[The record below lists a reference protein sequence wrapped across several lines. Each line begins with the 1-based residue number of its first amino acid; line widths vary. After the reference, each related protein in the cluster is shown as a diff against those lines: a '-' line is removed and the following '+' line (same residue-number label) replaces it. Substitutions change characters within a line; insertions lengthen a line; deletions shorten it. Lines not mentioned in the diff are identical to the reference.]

1 MIHQPDLRIIMR
13 TIKQIHKAESAPIA
27 DLVTYRALPTR
38 SVSHIDPFL
47 FLNHHGH
54 QIYPPHNRGLPFG
67 PHPHRGFETV
77 TFILQG
83 DLSHKD
89 SSGAESV
96 INAGGVQWMT
106 AGKGLTHA
114 EVSSKEFMQ
123 HGGDLEILQ
132 LWINLPAKYKM
143 VDPAYRGL
151 QKEEIPTLKLDGGRV
166 SIDAI
171 SGNWGGTK
179 GAFSPLTDIQLG
191 IVRLQ
196 AGGTYKKAVL
206 DERNIFFYV
215 VSGKLTVNGREV
227 KIHDLVEF
235 FNDDT
240 DIQIDA
246 LEDSTILLG
255 HALPFNEPI
264 VAQGPFVMNSED
276 EIRQAYQD
284 YQQGLF
290 GSWV

>member
-1 MIHQPDLRIIMR
+1 MR

-38 SVSHIDPFL
+38 SVNHIDPFL
-47 FLNHHGH
+47 FLNHHGL
-54 QIYPPHNRGLPFG
+54 QVYPPHNRGLPFG

-106 AGKGLTHA
+106 AGRGLTHA

-123 HGGDLEILQ
+123 NGGNLEILQ
-132 LWINLPAKYKM
+132 LWVNLPAKYKM

-151 QKEEIPTLKLDGGRV
+151 QKEEIPTLKLDGGKV

-171 SGNWGGTK
+171 SGNWGGTR
-179 GAFSPLTDIQLG
+179 GAFSPITDIQLG
-191 IVRLQ
+191 VVRFT

-215 VSGKLTVNGREV
+215 VSGKLTVNGREAQ
-227 KIHDLVEF
+227 IHDLVEF
-235 FNDDT
+235 YNDDT
-240 DIQIDA
+240 DLQIDA
-246 LEDSTILLG
+246 QEDSIILLG
-255 HALPFNEPI
+255 HALPFKEPI
-264 VAQGPFVMNSED
+264 VAQGPFVMNSEE
-276 EIRQAYQD
+276 EIREAYRD

-290 GSWV
+290 GRWV